1 MEFSS
6 LVLIKRDKNT
16 NAFIGEMD
24 SFNVGEGADYITKFF
39 YDEEAVNIFFD
50 TKADVEEWEFSA
62 IFDNFNVDAFIE
74 KGYSIEEVDDEYN
87 PTYKVKFEYRDD
99 YKYIGEKLNEVCS
112 LIRNN
117 MEDVF
122 EKIKNLKDDYS

>member
-1 MEFSS
+1 MDFSS

-24 SFNVGEGADYITKFF
+24 SFNVGEGAEYITKFF

-50 TKADVEEWEFSA
+50 TKVDVEEWEFSA
-62 IFDNFNVDAFIE
+62 VFDNFNAESFAE

-99 YKYIGEKLNEVCS
+99 YRYIGEKLNEVCS
-112 LIRNN
+112 LIKNN